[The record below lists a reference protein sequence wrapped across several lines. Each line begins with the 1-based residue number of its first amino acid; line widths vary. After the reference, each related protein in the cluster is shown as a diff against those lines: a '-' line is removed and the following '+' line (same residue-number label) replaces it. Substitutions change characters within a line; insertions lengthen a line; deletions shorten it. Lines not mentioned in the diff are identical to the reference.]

1 MPEISRFY
9 GIIVRMY
16 YDEHP
21 PAHFHVYYQE
31 AHATIAIDSLDAL
44 RGGLPRRAYLLVAE
58 WALAHRDELRENW
71 HRAEEGLPLAPIAPL
86 E

>member
-9 GIIVRMY
+9 GIVVRMY

-21 PAHFHVYYQE
+21 PPHFHVYYRDAQ
-31 AHATIAIDSLDAL
+31 ATVRVDDLKVARGSLPGRAL
-44 RGGLPRRAYLLVAE
+44 TLVVE
-58 WALAHRDELRENW
+58 WGLAHRDELRENW
-71 HRAEEGLPLAPIAPL
+71 VRLERGEPLCRIEPL

>member
-21 PAHFHVYYQE
+21 PPHFHVSYRDVD
-31 AHATIAIDSLDAL
+31 AAVRIDTLEL
-44 RGGLPRRAYLLVAE
+44 VGGNLPRRALVLVAE
-58 WALAHRDELRENW
+58 WALAHREELRQNW
-71 HRAEEGLPLAPIAPL
+71 GRVERGEPLLPIAPL
-86 E
+86 D